1 MFKYTE
7 DIEKRLRGGYIDIAL
22 TTNSEEEM
30 FELMKIKNPF
40 VNRNLAKNENVTKKV
55 LNELLDNYAAYT
67 MCIYIA
73 KNKNID
79 DGIKDKLF
87 NIGETVYKDSLL
99 TSDLESIFK
108 LSK

>member
-1 MFKYTE
+1 MFKYRE

-22 TTNSEEEM
+22 ITESEEEM

-40 VNRNLAKNENVTKKV
+40 VNRNLAKNVNVTENVM
-55 LNELLDNYAAYT
+55 LELLDKYPAYT

-73 KNKNID
+73 RNKNINKV
-79 DGIKDKLF
+79 IKDKLLE
-87 NIGETVYKDSLL
+87 IGKTIYKDSLL

-108 LSK
+108 